1 MSDFTEQSPL
11 HASSQTSNGSD
22 KATAAHD
29 NSTSKSQVTNIADAL
44 EQIRLASVSV
54 CEAVNALRSASTA
67 TAKSKLDEGKAKAMN
82 FEAEAASAVAE
93 RPLLY
98 LGVAFAAGWIVS
110 RLMKS

>member
-1 MSDFTEQSPL
+1 MSDFTAQSTMNTDPQ
-11 HASSQTSNGSD
+11 AANGSD
-22 KATAAHD
+22 TATASHQGSAG
-29 NSTSKSQVTNIADAL
+29 KSQVANIADAL

-67 TAKSKLDEGKAKAMN
+67 TAKSKLDEGKAKALS